1 MHDFAKSFFFKRQN
15 HLDERSSNWVNN
27 DDFHFVFIVVEMQI
41 LIAKSIET
49 FQNTPEERSL
59 CERMSDVLT
68 KHGHQVDV
76 LSLPFVG
83 NIQTLLEQAMG
94 YRLLDLTASADRL
107 IALDSPACLLR
118 HPNKVIV
125 VSTHYRKICNLRPIN
140 VSQAMWSSISQRFEH
155 AICLSFAEASSVFLE
170 CEAIRT
176 NELSLLPSSA
186 VDSECI
192 DFHVDDE
199 KIADQLSNG
208 KNRHSVPRIGDCS
221 ARRVA

>member
-1 MHDFAKSFFFKRQN
+1 
-15 HLDERSSNWVNN
+15 
-27 DDFHFVFIVVEMQI
+27 MQI

-49 FQNTPEERSL
+49 IKNAPEEQSL
-59 CERMSDVLT
+59 CERVSNLLA

-118 HPNKVIV
+118 HPNKAIV
-125 VSTHYRKICNLRPIN
+125 VSTHYRKICNSGPIN
-140 VSQAMWSSISQRFEH
+140 VSQSMWSSISQRFEH
-155 AICLSFAEASSVFLE
+155 AICLSFAEARSVFLE

-176 NELSLLPSSA
+176 NKLSLLPSSA
-186 VDSECI
+186 VDSECV

-199 KIADQLSNG
+199 KIADQLSYG
-208 KNRHSVPRIGDCS
+208 KHRHSVPRIGDCF
-221 ARRVA
+221 ARRAA